1 MKRTR
6 NGILIPDVPIMAGGN
21 LPNAVKGMSSGSGG
35 ELDPYDLS
43 TPFFLQNIGNDEFEF
58 SSKRHPFEISY
69 DGKNW
74 ENVPQNNSMII
85 PHNGRLYLRGDNDF
99 TLYNNT
105 YYWNVVRSS
114 ELKIGGNLNSL
125 IHKENYDS
133 RGLENK
139 KFKYALGALP
149 IIDATYLVLPAAT
162 LESQCYMGLFNG
174 CTSLVNAPELPAET
188 LADKC
193 YYQLFSGCTSLVNAP
208 ELPAKTLADSC
219 YQTMFANCASLVN
232 APELPAEILVENCY
246 RSMFQNCSVLQS
258 IKIDAIDISA
268 TLALDSW
275 LSNVSNSGTF
285 IKKRNVDYPSGTN
298 GIPTGWTVEEI
309 D

>member
-174 CTSLVNAPELPAET
+174 CTSLVNAPELPAE
-188 LADKC
+188 
-193 YYQLFSGCTSLVNAP
+193 
-208 ELPAKTLADSC
+208 
-219 YQTMFANCASLVN
+219 
-232 APELPAEILVENCY
+232 ILVENCY